1 MYQGALEDQ
10 VSAQGETELLLGI
23 GEEKGIVTEC
33 RSFLCCKTQG
43 RNGFLCLLLRIMVQ
57 PPSCNCQNSSFHS
70 CFCKCCNLSK
80 FRRGGS
86 AKKGEKGKE
95 KGKKVKESRLK
106 ARETGVLVNSLYNN
120 TIIEE
125 VQ

>member
-1 MYQGALEDQ
+1 MVFYA
-10 VSAQGETELLLGI
+10 SCLG
-23 GEEKGIVTEC
+23 
-33 RSFLCCKTQG
+33 SL
-43 RNGFLCLLLRIMVQ
+43 VQ
-57 PPSCNCQNSSFHS
+57 SPSCNCQNSSFHS

-120 TIIEE
+120 TIIKE